1 MRSHH
6 PAFETVTENELPEFR
21 CSSILLRHRKTGC
34 EVWKLK
40 ADEVENSFAFVF
52 RTPPSDATGVAH
64 IVEHSVLCGSEA
76 YPVKDAFL
84 VLSRRS
90 LATFLNA
97 LTWPDK
103 TAYPAASAVK
113 ADFFNLLSVYGDAVF
128 HPLLTRQTFMQEAH
142 HLEVDGTGALI
153 IKGVVYNEMRG
164 DYASPDSLAGTASST
179 KLFSPG
185 HPYSMDSGGDPERIP
200 DLDYEG
206 FRRFWAEHYHP
217 GNCRIFLHGDIDLG
231 EELAFLEERFL
242 SGFDSRASGAGGASA
257 ADAAAGPDT
266 AIPVQARFEAPLRI
280 DVPFPLAVGAESSSQ
295 VVVNW
300 LGPQITDELE
310 SFGIELLGEILLG
323 HDGAPLAQ
331 ALRVSELGEDLSP
344 QCGIDTQYRQV
355 ILSAGLR
362 GTAPES
368 EAAVES
374 LIIETIR
381 TYVDAGI
388 PEQARET
395 ALHSIA
401 FANREIRRGSSTF
414 GLRLLFRAL
423 RGWIHGSPPE
433 ATLSF
438 ERVLAGARAA
448 MAADSTWLEGLAY
461 RWIIDNPHRTTV
473 TVHPEAGLLERRA
486 AETSARMA
494 ELATSLGEAGLARV
508 RAEQEGLAAMQSATE
523 SEALLSAIPMLRVS
537 DLPRK
542 VEVIHRESG
551 RVAGVALSSRPMFT
565 NGIVYLELAFPID
578 SLPREAQVWMP
589 LFSRF
594 ATSAG
599 MEGMDWAKVAEA
611 LAACSGGFS
620 ASLEASRLA
629 GAGGLTPGFPTRTFI
644 LFRLKA
650 LAERFDE
657 ALGLALSLLAK
668 ADTSDHARVGDLLS
682 ELGNDILSA
691 VVPAGNSF
699 AAARAAAPWSPSLS
713 IDESWRGTSQAAF
726 VKSLRSTAQ
735 IADIA
740 SALELI
746 NKAVFARQGLCAS
759 LTADPG
765 RIDAARVAL
774 EARLPLLPA
783 LLPSLAARAYPEA
796 PALDPSDR
804 HEAFTITSEVGFAA
818 ATLRGSRLEAPAHA
832 HESVLAHM
840 LNRGALWDEIR
851 VKGGAYGA
859 SVWVDGLE
867 GVASFST
874 YRDPGPVASLS
885 AFSRVLEEA
894 AKGGGMRASVEAVIG
909 VGGRDLKPLLPEEK
923 SQVDFRRELFGIEDS
938 ARQAKRDAIL
948 ATTEK
953 ELRDAAGRLAADYS
967 SATTVLISGE
977 ADVQLAKQSRPE
989 TSLRGTLP

>member
-1 MRSHH
+1 MKSYHS
-6 PAFETVTENELPEFR
+6 AFETVSENELPEFR

-34 EVWKLK
+34 EVWKL
-40 ADEVENSFAFVF
+40 AAEDVENSFAFVF
-52 RTPPSDATGVAH
+52 RTPPHDSTGVAH

-142 HLEVDGTGALI
+142 HLEVDARGALI

-200 DLDYEG
+200 DLDYAG
-206 FRRFWAEHYHP
+206 FKRFWEEHYHP
-217 GNCRIFLHGDIDLG
+217 SNCRIFLHGDIDLG

-242 SGFDSRASGAGGASA
+242 SGFESRDASGRAGT
-257 ADAAAGPDT
+257 DT
-266 AIPVQARFEAPLRI
+266 AIPVQGRFEAPLRI
-280 DVPFPLAVGAESSSQ
+280 DVPFPLAEGAESTSQ

-381 TYVDAGI
+381 SYVDAGI

-395 ALHSIA
+395 AFHSIA
-401 FANREIRRGSSTF
+401 FANREVRRGSSTF

-448 MAADSTWLEGLAY
+448 LAVDPCWLEGLAHT
-461 RWIIDNPHRTTV
+461 WIIDNPHRTTV

-486 AETSARMA
+486 SETSVRMA
-494 ELATSLGEAGLARV
+494 ALAASLGQEGLARV
-508 RAEQEGLAAMQSATE
+508 RADQEGLAALQSASDPE
-523 SEALLSAIPMLRVS
+523 ELLSAIPMLRVS

-599 MEGMDWAKVAEA
+599 MEGMGWAKVAEA

-620 ASLEASRLA
+620 ASLEASRLG
-629 GAGGLTPGFPTRTFI
+629 GARGQTPGIPTRTFI

-657 ALGLALSLLAK
+657 ALGLALSLLAG
-668 ADTSDHARVGDLLS
+668 ADTTDHARVGDLLS

-699 AAARAAAPWSPSLS
+699 AVARAAAAWSPSLS
-713 IDESWRGTSQAAF
+713 IDESWRGTSQTAF
-726 VKSLRSTAQ
+726 VKSLRATPQ

-740 SALELI
+740 SALGLI
-746 NKAVFARQGLCAS
+746 NRAVFAREGLSTS
-759 LTADPG
+759 LTADPL
-765 RIDAARVAL
+765 RIDAARAAL
-774 EARLPLLPA
+774 EERLPLLPA
-783 LLPSLAARAYPEA
+783 LLPALATRAYPEA
-796 PALDPSDR
+796 PSLEPSDR

-818 ATLRGSRLEAPAHA
+818 ATLRGSRLEAPSHA
-832 HESVLAHM
+832 HESVLAQM

-859 SVWVDGLE
+859 SFWVDGLE

-874 YRDPGPVASLS
+874 YRDPGPVASFS
-885 AFSRVLEEA
+885 AFGRVLEEA
-894 AKGGGMRASVEAVIG
+894 AKGGGMRAAVEAVIG

-923 SQVDFRRELFGIEDS
+923 SQVDFRRELFGIEDT

-953 ELRDAAGRLAADYS
+953 ELLEAASRLAADYS
-967 SATTVLISGE
+967 QATTVLISGE
-977 ADVQLAKQSRPE
+977 ADVHLAKQSRPE
-989 TSLRGTLP
+989 TSLRGNLP

>member
-6 PAFETVTENELPEFR
+6 PAFETVSENELPEFR

-34 EVWKLK
+34 EVWKLT

-52 RTPPSDATGVAH
+52 RTPPRDATGVAH

-185 HPYSMDSGGDPERIP
+185 HPYSMDSGGDPERIR

-217 GNCRIFLHGDIDLG
+217 SNCRIFLHGDIDLL
-231 EELAFLEERFL
+231 EELAFLEEHFL
-242 SGFDSRASGAGGASA
+242 SGFASLGPDAS
-257 ADAAAGPDT
+257 GPDT
-266 AIPVQARFEAPLRI
+266 AIPVQGRFEAPLRI
-280 DVPFPLAVGAESSSQ
+280 DVPFPLAEGAESSSQ

-310 SFGIELLGEILLG
+310 AFGIELLGEILLG

-344 QCGIDTQYRQV
+344 QCGIDTQFRQV

-381 TYVDAGI
+381 AYVDAGI
-388 PEQARET
+388 PDQARET

-438 ERVLAGARAA
+438 ERALAGARAA
-448 MAADSTWLEGLAY
+448 MAADPTWLEGLAHT
-461 RWIIDNPHRTTV
+461 WIIDNPHRTTV
-473 TVHPEAGLLERRA
+473 TVHPEAGLLESRA
-486 AETSARMA
+486 AESSARMA
-494 ELATSLGEAGLARV
+494 ALATSLGEEGLARV

-523 SEALLSAIPMLRVS
+523 AEELLSAIPMLRVT
-537 DLPRK
+537 DLPRTI
-542 VEVIHRESG
+542 EVIHRESG
-551 RVAGVALSSRPMFT
+551 SVAGVALSSRPMFT

-578 SLPREAQVWMP
+578 SLPREVQVWMP

-599 MEGMDWAKVAEA
+599 MEGMGWAKVAEA

-620 ASLEASRLA
+620 ASLEASRCA
-629 GAGGLTPGFPTRTFI
+629 GARGQTPGLPTRTFM

-657 ALGLALSLLAK
+657 ALRLALSLLAG
-668 ADTSDHARVGDLLS
+668 ADTTDHARVGDLLS

-699 AAARAAAPWSPSLS
+699 ATARAAAPWSPSLS

-726 VKSLRSTAQ
+726 VKSLRSRPEL
-735 IADIA
+735 ADIA
-740 SALELI
+740 GALGLI
-746 NKAVFARQGLCAS
+746 NKAVFAREGLCAS

-796 PALDPSDR
+796 PSLDPGDR

-818 ATLRGSRLEAPAHA
+818 ATLRGSSLEAAAHA

-885 AFSRVLEEA
+885 AFSRVLEAA

-967 SATTVLISGE
+967 RATTVLISGE